1 MAPLGKVPII
11 FLMHRIALSSLLLAT
26 LALGAHAAPRPERLP
41 QLMDRLAKSQSEMD
55 TKQDMLL
62 TYAKRN
68 IATDRTKPWVEE
80 RLRDLVTCQRLNTEL
95 YQEYRA
101 TLQVAGP
108 GAASLAPKVTALE
121 DTQTR
126 LGANHMTLTQFF
138 GPFWESANPGNGAP
152 AAPQNTPAPA
162 VVAAAPAGQAVPAN
176 LLAPMPG
183 TPPPFGGNPEP
194 ASDAGPASST
204 DAPAPVQLTHET
216 PTAPAPDDGEAAY
229 KKTLAE
235 IQATMTSETATPDAR
250 QKAYQEFLKLKTT
263 RRERFK

>member
-1 MAPLGKVPII
+1 MD
-11 FLMHRIALSSLLLAT
+11 RIALSSLLLV
-26 LALGAHAAPRPERLP
+26 ALSLSASAEPRAERLP
-41 QLMDRLAKSQSEMD
+41 QLMDRLARSQAEMD

-68 IATDRTKPWVEE
+68 IASDRTKPWVEE
-80 RLRDLVTCQRLNTEL
+80 RLRDLVTCQTNNTAL
-95 YQEYRA
+95 YREYRA

-121 DTQTR
+121 DTQSR
-126 LGANHMTLTQFF
+126 LGQNHMTLTQFF
-138 GPFWESANPGNGAP
+138 GPFWEKGQNNLP
-152 AAPQNTPAPA
+152 AAPSSTPVAP

-183 TPPPFGGNPEP
+183 TPPPFGGPSEP
-194 ASDAGPASST
+194 SSDAGPASST
-204 DAPAPVQLTHET
+204 DAPAPVQLSNET
-216 PTAPAPDDGEAAY
+216 PQTPPPDDSEAAY

-250 QKAYQEFLKLKTT
+250 QKAYQEFLKLKTA
-263 RRERFK
+263 RRERLK